1 MNNFF
6 SHDSNARNDD
16 KILALRMKHGWEG
29 YGLFWAIVE
38 KLRDSST
45 YTCVRDYNLVAYD
58 LRCDAAKA
66 KSIIEDFGLFAF
78 TENGECFYSESLM
91 KRMSIKD
98 DISRKCSEAGRKS
111 AIVRGCKPKE
121 TNTCSTSVQQV
132 LNNKSKVKESKV
144 NKENNSSDEE
154 LQKKDENPPS
164 PPPDD
169 PVKNQSQ
176 DTESQAPPPTPSPE
190 RSTPQPPSNFGLL
203 PVREAA
209 EAAMN
214 EPIWVENI
222 RMKHKLS
229 VGGLRQNIEEF
240 IPHCCSRG
248 KEKDSL
254 MGFKQHFDSWMD
266 KKRQFGENGQN
277 GAQKGRYEKLT
288 QTRNEA
294 LKMLGIDDD

>member
-1 MNNFF
+1 MERKSFVF
-6 SHDSNARNDD
+6 YKDWKDAISDLPDD
-16 KILALRMKHGWEG
+16 IRLEI
-29 YGLFWAIVE
+29 YE
-38 KLRDSST
+38 
-45 YTCVRDYNLVAYD
+45 
-58 LRCDAAKA
+58 
-66 KSIIEDFGLFAF
+66 SIIEYAVSGAFQGLKPMAKIAF
-78 TENGECFYSESLM
+78 NF
-91 KRMSIKD
+91 IKTD
-98 DISRKCSEAGRKS
+98 LDRDIEKY
-111 AIVRGCKPKE
+111 
-121 TNTCSTSVQQV
+121 Q
-132 LNNKSKVKESKV
+132 KVINR
-144 NKENNSSDEE
+144 NKENIGKRWSKENTKNTSGISGKTENTKNTDNDNDNDNVSKETKSSDDD
-154 LQKKDENPPS
+154 LGKKAKNPPS

-169 PVKNQSQ
+169 SVKDQSQ
-176 DTESQAPPPTPSPE
+176 NTKPQAPPPTPSPA

-229 VGGLRQNIEEF
+229 MGGLRQNIEEF

>member
-1 MNNFF
+1 MSNNYF
-6 SHDSNARNDD
+6 SHDSNARNSDRV
-16 KILALRMKHGWEG
+16 IPLRAKLQAEG
-29 YGLFWAIVE
+29 YAIYFMILE
-38 KLRDSST
+38 RLREEPD
-45 YTCVRDYNLVAYD
+45 YTSVKDYNMLAFDFRV
-58 LRCDAAKA
+58 DAAKVKA
-66 KSIIEDFGLFAF
+66 VVEDFGLFSF
-78 TENGECFYSESLM
+78 TDNGKRFYSESFLR
-91 KRMSIKD
+91 RMQVKDIK
-98 DISRKCSEAGRKS
+98 SEKARQSANCRWEKCERNANAQKND
-111 AIVRGCKPKE
+111 ANKE
-121 TNTCSTSVQQV
+121 K
-132 LNNKSKVKESKV
+132 KSKVK
-144 NKENNSSDEE
+144 KENNTSNEV
-154 LQKKDENPPS
+154 LQKKAENPPS
-164 PPPDD
+164 PPSGDSVNNP
-169 PVKNQSQ
+169 PQSDAQ
-176 DTESQAPPPTPSPE
+176 EAPPPTPSPA

-229 VGGLRQNIEEF
+229 MGGLRQNIEEF